1 MEQGK
6 FRSVK
11 SRARDDRGHHVTI
24 TYYNRKWV
32 SGKAMGNPW
41 GFPHAVDADE
51 NVKVKNET
59 NGQVNLSRKKSK
71 I

>member
-1 MEQGK
+1 
-6 FRSVK
+6 
-11 SRARDDRGHHVTI
+11 VTI